1 MHLARVGA
9 KRVCVCVGGGGGGGG
24 GGRRGE
30 GESRIQ
36 FHKKCLPQTPLLI
49 HFQFLFFQIY
59 KRTGVSGC
67 LTPSTNLFI
76 GNMVLVRNVQ

>member
-9 KRVCVCVGGGGGGGG
+9 KRGWGGGGGGGG
-24 GGRRGE
+24 KE
-30 GESRIQ
+30 GEEGRAEFSFI
-36 FHKKCLPQTPLLI
+36 KNVSPQTPLLI

-67 LTPSTNLFI
+67 LTPSANLFI